1 MSKIKIKTIL
11 KNNETNIKYEIK
23 GIYNENKISFLE
35 NRVRVNIYIENNTLR
50 IVRTTN
56 EYQIF
61 LKFQEFLTIPG
72 KYDIKDIGTLEIE
85 TKTEKLEINDKK
97 IFIQYILY
105 VNGENLGRNMYT
117 LEYEAIQ

>member
-72 KYDIKDIGTLEIE
+72 KYDIKDIGTLEI
-85 TKTEKLEINDKK
+85 NDKK

>member
-1 MSKIKIKTIL
+1 MSKIKIKTTL

-23 GIYNENKISFLE
+23 GIYNQNKISFLE
-35 NRVRVNIYIENNTLR
+35 NRVRVNIYIENKTLR
-50 IVRTTN
+50 IVRTTD

-105 VNGENLGRNMYT
+105 VNGENLGRNIYT
-117 LEYEAIQ
+117 LEYEAI

>member
-1 MSKIKIKTIL
+1 MSKVKIKTTL

-23 GIYNENKISFLE
+23 GIYNQNKISFLE
-35 NRVRVNIYIENNTLR
+35 NRVRVNIYIENKTLR
-50 IVRTTN
+50 IVRTTD

-105 VNGENLGRNMYT
+105 VNGENLGRNIYT
-117 LEYEAIQ
+117 LEYEAI